1 MAPNR
6 ILSVTASIDTIG
18 EILLKIIPTLEEVSQ
33 NKEGKVMKFFTADID
48 SYVLLIVIAVHQMS
62 LKLLTFV
69 LIIHNAKYVNG
80 QTLCTWCELITKF
93 SAFMFVVVLSFFF
106 IVSAL
111 QWN

>member
-48 SYVLLIVIAVHQMS
+48 SYVLLIVMAVHQMS
-62 LKLLTFV
+62 FKLLTIV

-80 QTLCTWCELITKF
+80 QHCVHGVNSKQNFLHSCLLF
-93 SAFMFVVVLSFFF
+93 FLSSF
-106 IVSAL
+106 
-111 QWN
+111 